1 MIITSTIQEEVI
13 QTLIEKLRSLYV
25 FPDIAGQI
33 CLALEKPLEEGEYQD
48 LSEGDLFALALTMHL
63 QEASRDEHL
72 WVRFHAEPL
81 PDENEA
87 LRLDPKWEQEKKR
100 EAARGNYGFDRVD
113 ILPGNVALIDLRHF
127 PRAAWGAETAAAA
140 MYAVAGAGALILD
153 LRGCTG
159 GYPDMVALI
168 ASYLFEEEPIHLTS
182 IYWRDEDKTQEFW
195 THPDLSGKRFNGKP
209 VFVLTSRVTF
219 SAGEV
224 FAYILKSHQRATLI
238 GEKTDG
244 GAHPGA
250 SYRLYPHFEAFIPI
264 GRTIDPLGGKDFEGI
279 GITPDIP
286 LPQEHAFTA
295 AYFMALKGVLA
306 DCDKSSSD
314 KDRIHAGETREALKE
329 LESKWLFCPRCF
341 YPNPA
346 YRGKC
351 KNCDEKLE

>member
-1 MIITSTIQEEVI
+1 MIITSTIQEEII

-25 FPDIAGQI
+25 FPYIAGQI
-33 CLALEKPLEEGEYQD
+33 CLAMEKHLEEGEYQD

-100 EAARGNYGFDRVD
+100 EAARENYGFDKVD

-140 MYAVAGAGALILD
+140 MNAIAGAGALILD

-159 GYPDMVALI
+159 GYPDMVALV
-168 ASYLFEEEPIHLTS
+168 ASHLFDEEPIHLTS

-195 THPDLSGKRFNGKP
+195 TLPDPPGERFIGKP
-209 VFVLTSRVTF
+209 VYVLTSRVTF

-224 FAYILKSHQRATLI
+224 FASILQSRKRATLI

-250 SYRLYPHFEAFIPI
+250 SYRLHPHFEVFIPI

-295 AYFMALKGVLA
+295 AYYMALKAVFA
-306 DCDKSSSD
+306 NRENSSAVM
-314 KDRIHAGETREALKE
+314 KPTKEALKE
-329 LESKWLFCPRCF
+329 LESKQKFCPRCF
-341 YPNPA
+341 YPNPTFM
-346 YRGKC
+346 GKC
-351 KNCDEKLE
+351 KNCDELIV